1 MHFSE
6 LKIVGRRLDV
16 PKKLIWVE
24 LYRYLSLYIFK
35 NVLKNYVPS
44 FNCLNKKNSE
54 TSEVIFLEFKAAPL
68 PQKPNLGYR
77 TLLVKILKLYQLV
90 EEPKKPASS
99 VCTSCLR
106 ISPFLHLLH
115 SDQETE
121 DTGSKS
127 KQGRGKTS
135 AESRQ

>member
-1 MHFSE
+1 M
-6 LKIVGRRLDV
+6 
-16 PKKLIWVE
+16 
-24 LYRYLSLYIFK
+24 K
-35 NVLKNYVPS
+35 NVLKNDVFS

-54 TSEVIFLEFKAAPL
+54 TSEVIFWSSKLAL
-68 PQKPNLGYR
+68 YPQKPNLGYR

-90 EEPKKPASS
+90 EETKKPASS

-135 AESRQ
+135 AESRQQPRKLWKHFSQRFEGDSRISECLCENSR